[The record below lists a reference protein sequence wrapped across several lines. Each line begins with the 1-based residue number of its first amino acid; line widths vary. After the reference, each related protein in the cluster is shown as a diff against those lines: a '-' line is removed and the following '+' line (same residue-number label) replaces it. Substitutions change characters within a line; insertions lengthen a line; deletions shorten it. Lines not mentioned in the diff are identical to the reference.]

1 MVSKALKGNLDM
13 YKAVIQLL
21 HKRAAVLCTETTVPG
36 VFLEKLSAVRTVSF
50 RNKKETLFKKNIYHM
65 TVMK

>member
-1 MVSKALKGNLDM
+1 M
-13 YKAVIQLL
+13 YKVVIQPL